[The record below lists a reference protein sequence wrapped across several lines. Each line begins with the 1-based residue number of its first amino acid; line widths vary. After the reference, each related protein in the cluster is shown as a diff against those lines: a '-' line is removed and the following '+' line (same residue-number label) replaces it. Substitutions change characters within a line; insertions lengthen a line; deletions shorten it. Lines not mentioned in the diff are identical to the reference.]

1 MIPKVSVVVAA
12 YNVEKY
18 IERCLSSL
26 RNQTLREIEF
36 LIVNDGS
43 TDNTKKICE
52 AFEQMDSRFRL
63 ISQKNGGLSE
73 ARNTGIQNANAH
85 FIAFV
90 DADDYVHET
99 FYEKLYK
106 TLIKENADVVI
117 CDFIKVWEDQR
128 LNIVKSKRSFFNNSL
143 LKEDIITN
151 FLTRHDESFVVAW
164 NKLYKL
170 EIIKQHNISFLNK
183 AFFEDVGFMSQY
195 VMFAKKINYLSE
207 PLYNYVQRD
216 GSITKSYN
224 PIIEESLKNT
234 MDLVGNCF
242 IDKRNTQCIR
252 TFNLRLLLYSY
263 NYFLQNSVT
272 KHSLKKEIMELKDC
286 FKNIPLKHKIA
297 LYLLKLGIYELI
309 YKKVYKLKG

>member
-52 AFEQMDSRFRL
+52 AFEQVDSRFRI
-63 ISQKNGGLSE
+63 ISQTNGGLSE
-73 ARNTGIQNANAH
+73 ARNTGIKYANAN

-99 FYEKLYK
+99 CYEKLYK
-106 TLIKENADVVI
+106 TMKEENADVVI

-128 LNIVKSKRSFFNNSL
+128 LNSLKSKRCYFNKSL
-143 LKEDIITN
+143 LKGNTLTN
-151 FLTRHDESFVVAW
+151 FLIRHDESFVVAW

-170 EIIKQHNISFLNK
+170 EIVKHHNISFTNK
-183 AFFEDVGFMSQY
+183 AFFEDVGFMVQY
-195 VMFAKKINYLSE
+195 LMFAKKISYLNE

-224 PIIEESLKNT
+224 PIIEDSMKNT
-234 MDLVGNCF
+234 MDLVKSRF
-242 IDKRNTQCIR
+242 ADEWNTQYIR
-252 TFNLRLLLYSY
+252 TFHLRLLLYSF
-263 NYFLQNSVT
+263 NYFLRNNVS
-272 KHSLKKEIMELKDC
+272 KHSIKQEIMELKDC
-286 FKNIPLKHKIA
+286 FKHIPLKHKMAFCLI
-297 LYLLKLGIYELI
+297 KLGVYDLI
-309 YKKVYKLKG
+309 YRKVYKLKS